1 MVNRKQYRGVLLDAL
16 VLSSDSADGVIYS
29 VEPNA
34 GRLGLIVQ
42 N

>member
-1 MVNRKQYRGVLLDAL
+1 MVNRKKYRGVLLDAL
-16 VLSSDSADGVIYS
+16 VLSSNRADDVIYS

-34 GRLGLIVQ
+34 GRLGPIVQ